1 MVADVIIVLYVSSF
15 SGDTVTQLF
24 TENFIQDLSSRLNIG
39 AGDDDTRVA
48 VVIANETSSMVSLD
62 FNDGS
67 STTNLLWRLDDLFDE
82 SHDAFPF
89 SPFELIINQML
100 SHSNT
105 GNRPEV
111 RDFLVI
117 LTDDLPLN
125 FLDNF
130 FLNRIK
136 REAEV
141 LAVGLTPEVSENKL
155 IDLSSQP
162 NAINETYFYVTDI
175 SDADTSVQQIV
186 DVMCSEY
193 TTGT

>member
-48 VVIANETSSMVSLD
+48 VVIANETSSMISLD

-82 SHDAFPF
+82 SHESFPF
-89 SPFELIINQML
+89 SPFELINNQML

-162 NAINETYFYVTDI
+162 NAINETYFYATDI
-175 SDADTSVQQIV
+175 SDADTSVEQIV

>member
-48 VVIANETSSMVSLD
+48 VVIANETSSMISLD

-162 NAINETYFYVTDI
+162 NVINETYFYVTDI

>member
-48 VVIANETSSMVSLD
+48 VVIANETSSMISLD